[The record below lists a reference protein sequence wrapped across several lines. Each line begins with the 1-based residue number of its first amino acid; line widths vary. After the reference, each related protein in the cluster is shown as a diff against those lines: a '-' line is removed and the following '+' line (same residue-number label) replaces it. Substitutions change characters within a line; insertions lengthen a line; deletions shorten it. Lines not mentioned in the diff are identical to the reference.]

1 MRMPLIVWVSEGVAL
16 IKSVISLPC
25 SQSLGLRAT
34 GDTLAGRG
42 SGSKWLRTRQSLD
55 QENYIG
61 IAELELEIISPAEI
75 QASLP
80 PLQVTELVK
89 REAGFEPRAQVSFQ
103 VSILDRFPGWMAGSG
118 PYPSLA
124 TVDLLLPSLRS
135 QADTIGHWGPLLT
148 RPLHRVVF

>member
-34 GDTLAGRG
+34 GEILAGRG
-42 SGSKWLRTRQSLD
+42 SGSKWLRTRQSLG

-89 REAGFEPRAQVSFQ
+89 REAGFEPRAQVS
-103 VSILDRFPGWMAGSG
+103 ILDRFPGWMAGSG

-135 QADTIGHWGPLLT
+135 QTDTIGHWGPLLT